1 MRTVKTLVTL
11 SYGIFTNRY
20 SQKVFPFLFQYPT
33 DTGHIRSEHFNYLF
47 TFSLWDVFLGTP
59 DKHIA
64 FQAMIN
70 DEVLGNGTV
79 IVFDQ
84 VNTNLGQG

>member
-1 MRTVKTLVTL
+1 M
-11 SYGIFTNRY
+11 
-20 SQKVFPFLFQYPT
+20 FPFLFQYPT
-33 DTGHIRSEHFNYLF
+33 DTGHIVNILTTFLRSLCGM
-47 TFSLWDVFLGTP
+47 FLGTP

-79 IVFDQ
+79 IVFNQ